1 MRSKTSLRAVS
12 SVSRLLIVAFCFV
25 LALIAFGAFV
35 ELGNSVVAHGEPGV
49 FVPWERSLFDH
60 STLVAWWLTWACYPA
75 VLIPISTAVLAL
87 AWRYSEWRARLILS
101 VASLLISWRA
111 ADYFQHVFERARPV
125 DWVVKHE
132 TTFSYP
138 SSHAAIAMGFYAL
151 LALMILTSDLPKT
164 TRNVAG
170 SLLVLLALA
179 ICWSRLALGA
189 HYITDLVGGT
199 LLGMVVVCLVLGVLA
214 GGVFSGVGGRVSSAA
229 E

>member
-1 MRSKTSLRAVS
+1 M
-12 SVSRLLIVAFCFV
+12 SRLSAVAFCFA
-25 LALIAFGAFV
+25 LALVAFGAFV
-35 ELGNSVVAHGEPGV
+35 VLGNFVAAHGEPGV

-75 VLIPISTAVLAL
+75 VLVPMCIAVLAL
-87 AWRYSEWRARLILS
+87 AWRFSEWRARLILS

-138 SSHAAIAMGFYAL
+138 SSHAAIAMGFYGL
-151 LALMILTSDLPKT
+151 LALMIFTSDLPKT

-179 ICWSRLALGA
+179 ICWSRLSLGA
-189 HYITDLVGGT
+189 HYVTDIVGGT

-214 GGVFSGVGGRVSSAA
+214 GGALAGVGGRVSSAA

>member
-1 MRSKTSLRAVS
+1 
-12 SVSRLLIVAFCFV
+12 VSRLLAVAFCFA
-25 LALIAFGAFV
+25 LALAAFGAFIA
-35 ELGNSVVAHGEPGV
+35 LGNAVVAHGEPGV

-75 VLIPISTAVLAL
+75 VLVPVSVVVLAL
-87 AWRYSEWRARLILS
+87 AWRFSEWRVRLVLS
-101 VASLLISWRA
+101 VVSLLISWRA

-151 LALMILTSDLPKT
+151 LALMIFASDLPKT

-170 SLLVLLALA
+170 SLLALLALA

-189 HYITDLVGGT
+189 HYLTDLLGGV
-199 LLGMVVVCLVLGVLA
+199 LLGMVVASLMLGVLA
-214 GGVFSGVGGRVSSAA
+214 GGVFGGVGGRVSSAA

>member
-1 MRSKTSLRAVS
+1 VTRFFTVAVCFA
-12 SVSRLLIVAFCFV
+12 LAIV
-25 LALIAFGAFV
+25 AFGAFV
-35 ELGNSVVAHGEPGV
+35 ALGNLVVTHGEPGV

-75 VLIPISTAVLAL
+75 VLVPVGIAVLVL
-87 AWRYSEWRARLILS
+87 AWRFSEWRVRLILN
-101 VASLLISWRA
+101 VASLLVSWRA

-138 SSHAAIAMGFYAL
+138 SSHAAIATGFYAL
-151 LALMILTSDLPKT
+151 LALMILTSDLPKA

-189 HYITDLVGGT
+189 HYITDLLGGA
-199 LLGMVVVCLVLGVLA
+199 LLGMVVALATLGVLA
-214 GGVFSGVGGRVSSAA
+214 GGALSGVGGRVSSAA

>member
-1 MRSKTSLRAVS
+1 VL
-12 SVSRLLIVAFCFV
+12 RLLAVAFCFA
-25 LALIAFGAFV
+25 LALVAFGAFIV
-35 ELGNSVVAHGEPGV
+35 LGNSVVAHGEPGV

-60 STLVAWWLTWACYPA
+60 STLLAWWLTWACYPA
-75 VLIPISTAVLAL
+75 VLAPVSIVVLAL
-87 AWRYSEWRARLILS
+87 AWRFSEWRVRLILS
-101 VASLLISWRA
+101 VVSLLISWRA

-151 LALMILTSDLPKT
+151 LALMIFASDWPKT
-164 TRNVAG
+164 TRTVAG
-170 SLLVLLALA
+170 SLLALLSLA

-189 HYITDLVGGT
+189 HYLTDLVGGV
-199 LLGMVVVCLVLGVLA
+199 LLGMVVASLMLGVLA
-214 GGVFSGVGGRVSSAA
+214 GGVFGGVGGRVSGAA

>member
-1 MRSKTSLRAVS
+1 M
-12 SVSRLLIVAFCFV
+12 SRLSAVAFCFA

-35 ELGNSVVAHGEPGV
+35 ELGNSVVTHGEPGV

-75 VLIPISTAVLAL
+75 VLVPISIVVLAL
-87 AWRYSEWRARLILS
+87 AWRFSEWRVRLILS

-151 LALMILTSDLPKT
+151 LALMIFASDLPKT
-164 TRNVAG
+164 TRNVAAA
-170 SLLVLLALA
+170 LLVLLALA

-199 LLGMVVVCLVLGVLA
+199 LLGMVVACLVLGVLA
-214 GGVFSGVGGRVSSAA
+214 GGALGGVGGRVSSAA

>member
-1 MRSKTSLRAVS
+1 M
-12 SVSRLLIVAFCFV
+12 SRLSAVAFCFA

-35 ELGNSVVAHGEPGV
+35 ELGNSVVTHGEPGV

-75 VLIPISTAVLAL
+75 VLVPMCIAVLAL
-87 AWRYSEWRARLILS
+87 AWRFSEWRARLILS

-111 ADYFQHVFERARPV
+111 ADYFQHVFECARPV

-151 LALMILTSDLPKT
+151 LALMIFASDLPKT
-164 TRNVAG
+164 TRNVAAA
-170 SLLVLLALA
+170 LLVLLALA

-199 LLGMVVVCLVLGVLA
+199 LLGMVVACLVLGVLA
-214 GGVFSGVGGRVSSAA
+214 GGALGGVGGRVSSAA

>member
-1 MRSKTSLRAVS
+1 VN
-12 SVSRLLIVAFCFV
+12 SVLRLLAVAFCFA
-25 LALIAFGAFV
+25 LALVAFGAFIV
-35 ELGNSVVAHGEPGV
+35 LGNSVVAHGEPGV

-60 STLVAWWLTWACYPA
+60 STLLAWWLTWACYPA
-75 VLIPISTAVLAL
+75 VLAPVSIVVLAL
-87 AWRYSEWRARLILS
+87 AWRFSEWRVRLILS
-101 VASLLISWRA
+101 VVSLLISWRA

-151 LALMILTSDLPKT
+151 LALMIFASDWPKT
-164 TRNVAG
+164 TRTVAG
-170 SLLVLLALA
+170 SLLALLSLA

-189 HYITDLVGGT
+189 HYLTDLVGGV
-199 LLGMVVVCLVLGVLA
+199 LLGMVVASLMLGVLA
-214 GGVFSGVGGRVSSAA
+214 GGVFGGVGGRVSGAA

>member
-1 MRSKTSLRAVS
+1 VN
-12 SVSRLLIVAFCFV
+12 SVLRLLAVAFCFA
-25 LALIAFGAFV
+25 LALVAFGAFIV
-35 ELGNSVVAHGEPGV
+35 LGNSVVAHGEPGV

-60 STLVAWWLTWACYPA
+60 STLLAWWLTWACYPA
-75 VLIPISTAVLAL
+75 VLAPVSIVVLAL
-87 AWRYSEWRARLILS
+87 AWRFSEWRVRLILS
-101 VASLLISWRA
+101 VVSLLISWRA

-151 LALMILTSDLPKT
+151 LALMIFASDWPKT
-164 TRNVAG
+164 TRTVAG
-170 SLLVLLALA
+170 SLLALLSLA

-189 HYITDLVGGT
+189 HYLTDLVGGV
-199 LLGMVVVCLVLGVLA
+199 LLGMVVASLMLGVLA
-214 GGVFSGVGGRVSSAA
+214 GGVLGGVGGRVSGAA

>member
-1 MRSKTSLRAVS
+1 
-12 SVSRLLIVAFCFV
+12 VSRLSAVAFCFA

-35 ELGNSVVAHGEPGV
+35 ELGNSVVTHGEQGV

-75 VLIPISTAVLAL
+75 VLVPISIVVLAL
-87 AWRYSEWRARLILS
+87 AWRFSEWRVRLILS

-151 LALMILTSDLPKT
+151 LALMIFASDLPKT
-164 TRNVAG
+164 TRNVAAA
-170 SLLVLLALA
+170 LLVLLALA

-199 LLGMVVVCLVLGVLA
+199 LLGMVVACLVLGVLA
-214 GGVFSGVGGRVSSAA
+214 GGALGGVGGRVSSAA

>member
-1 MRSKTSLRAVS
+1 
-12 SVSRLLIVAFCFV
+12 VSRHLAVAFCFA
-25 LALIAFGAFV
+25 LALITFGAFV
-35 ELGNSVVAHGEPGV
+35 ELGNSVVAHGEPGA

-75 VLIPISTAVLAL
+75 VLIPISIAVLAL
-87 AWRYSEWRARLILS
+87 AWRFSEWRVRLILS
-101 VASLLISWRA
+101 FASLLISWRA

-151 LALMILTSDLPKT
+151 LALMIFASDWPKT
-164 TRNVAG
+164 TRTVAG
-170 SLLVLLALA
+170 SLLALLSLA

-189 HYITDLVGGT
+189 HYLTDLVGGV
-199 LLGMVVVCLVLGVLA
+199 LLGMVVASLMLGVLA
-214 GGVFSGVGGRVSSAA
+214 GGVFGGVGGRVSGAA

>member
-1 MRSKTSLRAVS
+1 M
-12 SVSRLLIVAFCFV
+12 SRLLSVAFCFA
-25 LALIAFGAFV
+25 LALVAFGAFIA
-35 ELGNSVVAHGEPGV
+35 LGNSVATHGEPGL
-49 FVPWERSLFDH
+49 FVAWERSLFDH

-75 VLIPISTAVLAL
+75 VLVPVSVAVLAL
-87 AWRYSEWRARLILS
+87 AWRFPEWRARLILS
-101 VASLLISWRA
+101 VVSLLLSWRA
-111 ADYFQHVFERARPV
+111 ADYFQHVFSRARPV

-151 LALMILTSDLPKT
+151 LALMIFASDLPKT

-189 HYITDLVGGT
+189 HYVTDLLGGT
-199 LLGMVVVCLVLGVLA
+199 LLGMVVACLVLGVMA
-214 GGVFSGVGGRVSSAA
+214 GGVFGGVGGRISSAA

>member
-1 MRSKTSLRAVS
+1 ML
-12 SVSRLLIVAFCFV
+12 RLLAVAFCFA
-25 LALIAFGAFV
+25 LALVAFGAFIV
-35 ELGNSVVAHGEPGV
+35 LGNSVVAHGEPGV

-60 STLVAWWLTWACYPA
+60 STLLAWWLTWACYPA
-75 VLIPISTAVLAL
+75 VLAPVSIVVLAL
-87 AWRYSEWRARLILS
+87 AWRFSEWRVRLILS
-101 VASLLISWRA
+101 VVSLLISWRA

-151 LALMILTSDLPKT
+151 LALMIFASDWPKT
-164 TRNVAG
+164 TRTVAG
-170 SLLVLLALA
+170 SLLALLSLA

-189 HYITDLVGGT
+189 HYLTDLVGGV
-199 LLGMVVVCLVLGVLA
+199 LLGMVVASLMLGVLA
-214 GGVFSGVGGRVSSAA
+214 GGVFGGVGGRVSGAA